1 MKDTL
6 NILCKKLFSFLIFS
20 FEVNAYMNVQKTLF
34 LHSRQ
39 LEIFSSRV
47 FPKIIPVCVGDLGTR
62 RKNSKFDGLGLKI
75 AVLYFLALS
84 PT

>member
-20 FEVNAYMNVQKTLF
+20 FEVNAYMYVQKTF
-34 LHSRQ
+34 FAQ
-39 LEIFSSRV
+39 L
-47 FPKIIPVCVGDLGTR
+47 
-62 RKNSKFDGLGLKI
+62 
-75 AVLYFLALS
+75 